1 MKAKAVRSLAQGIGG
16 MTAAGVA
23 TATFIGD
30 GDATAAKKA
39 GCAASK
45 LVKRIIKR
53 RMLNLDSFNYNTIT
67 ESSASPD
74 CENASDTADDSGDD
88 LAEDTDDDGAD
99 DDIDSENDMTDDD

>member
-1 MKAKAVRSLAQGIGG
+1 

-30 GDATAAKKA
+30 GDAIAARKA

-53 RMLNLDSFNYNTIT
+53 HMLNLDSFNYNTIT
-67 ESSASPD
+67 DSSASPD

-99 DDIDSENDMTDDD
+99 DDDVDSENDMTDDD